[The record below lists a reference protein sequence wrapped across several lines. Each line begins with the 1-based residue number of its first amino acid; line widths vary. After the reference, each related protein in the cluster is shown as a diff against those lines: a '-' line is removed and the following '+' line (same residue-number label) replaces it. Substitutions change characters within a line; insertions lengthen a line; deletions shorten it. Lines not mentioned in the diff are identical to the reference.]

1 MSANRV
7 DRRLA
12 RFALPMVLVAGSA
25 VGVADDRLPISDI
38 TLYRSGVG
46 YFAHQGMVD
55 GNADVTLRFRTEQIN
70 DILKSLV
77 LLDLGGGRIDAVS
90 YSSKEPLQKRLS
102 SFAVDISDNPDMA
115 ELLNRLRGARVAL
128 ETIDGRISGVVLG
141 VETRERPMGDQK
153 VRVAH
158 VNLVTETGLKSVD
171 VSGASNLEILDEQL
185 AQELNK
191 ALMALAEHRADTSK
205 SVDLSFSGEGAR
217 PVVVAYVHEMPV
229 WKTSYRL
236 ILPEDSEGGQ
246 PTIQGW
252 AIVEN
257 TTDEDWDNVKL
268 SLVAGQPV
276 GFTMDLYQPLFVARP
291 DIPVPVLAGLM
302 PTVYEEGKAREDFAE
317 SVLRNRAAAVAP
329 MERRAGRGQAP
340 ADADKFADRATL
352 GSAMGFSSDEMLAY
366 AAATQA
372 SAGEI
377 GEVFQ
382 YTLDAPVTIERQQSA
397 MLPILSSAL
406 DGRRVSIYN
415 RQGLANHPMRGVE
428 LTNSS
433 GLQLMPGP
441 ISVFDGSAYAGD
453 AQTGHVSEGEKRLI
467 AYAVDLDVDVQSE
480 DHSTS
485 RVDSIKIVR
494 GNLVRQTTSETGVTH
509 TLSNND
515 RKRARTVL
523 IEHPKMH
530 GWELVTPKKASET
543 TDSLYRFEVDLEAG
557 EGGTFDI
564 RFRRVDSQ
572 TLGIDNFTME
582 TMVSYHRNGQA
593 SDAVL
598 EAFGEAMRLNA
609 EVARVQ
615 EQITAVE
622 RERNEISQDQAR
634 IRQNMGGLDRT
645 SQLYRRY
652 IEKLNEQETRLE
664 EMGSE
669 LEALR
674 AELEEKREAYRAYV
688 SRLSVS

>member
-1 MSANRV
+1 MSASRS

-12 RFALPMVLVAGSA
+12 RFGVTLVLLAGSA
-25 VGVADDRLPISDI
+25 VSVADDQLPITDI

-46 YFAHQGMVD
+46 YFARTGLVD
-55 GNADVTLRFRTEQIN
+55 GIANVTLRFKTEQIN
-70 DILKSLV
+70 DILKSMV
-77 LLDLGGGRIDAVS
+77 LLDLGGGRIDGVS

-102 SFAVDISDNPDMA
+102 SFAVDISDNPDIA
-115 ELLNRLRGARVAL
+115 ELLNRLRGAEVAL
-128 ETIDGRISGVVLG
+128 QTIDGRISGVVLG
-141 VETRERPMGDQK
+141 VEEREKSMGDSK
-153 VRVAH
+153 ARVPY
-158 VNLVTETGLKSVD
+158 VNLVTETGLRSVD

-185 AQELNK
+185 AEELNK
-191 ALMALAEHRADTSK
+191 ALMALAEHRADTTK
-205 SVDLSFSGEGAR
+205 SVDLSFSGEGTR
-217 PVVVAYVHEMPV
+217 QVVVAYVHEMPV

-236 ILPEDSEGGQ
+236 ILPESEGGQ

-257 TTDEDWDNVKL
+257 TTDEDWDNIKL
-268 SLVAGQPV
+268 SLVSGQPV
-276 GFTMDLYQPLFVARP
+276 GFTMDLYQPLFMARP

-302 PTVYEEGKAREDFAE
+302 PTVYEEGTREREKLDSLMALNSSRE
-317 SVLRNRAAAVAP
+317 ATP
-329 MERRAGRGQAP
+329 RRALSRLSPRDGVGTTS
-340 ADADKFADRATL
+340 TL
-352 GSAMGFSSDEMLAY
+352 GAEMYSYSGDDMLRY
-366 AAATQA
+366 AAASQA

-406 DGRRVSIYN
+406 DGRRVSIFN
-415 RQGLANHPMRGVE
+415 RQGLPDHPMRGVE
-428 LTNSS
+428 LTNTS

-441 ISVFDGSAYAGD
+441 ITVFDGTAYAGD

-480 DHSTS
+480 DKSMT

-494 GNLVRQTTSETGVTH
+494 GNMIRQTTSEVGVTH

-515 RKRARTVL
+515 QKRARTVL
-523 IEHPKMH
+523 IEHPRMQ
-530 GWELVTPKKASET
+530 GWELITPSKSTEM
-543 TDSLYRFEVDLEAG
+543 TDTLHRFEVDLEAG
-557 EGGTFDI
+557 GGGTFEI
-564 RFRRVDSQ
+564 KFKRVDSQ
-572 TLGIDNFTME
+572 TLSINNYNID
-582 TMVSYHRNGQA
+582 TMVAYYRNGQA
-593 SDAVL
+593 SEAVL
-598 EAFGEAMRLNA
+598 DAFREAMRLNA
-609 EVARVQ
+609 EAETTQ

-622 RERNEISQDQAR
+622 RERNEISQDQSR

-664 EMGSE
+664 EMGGE
-669 LEALR
+669 LDALR
-674 AELEEKREAYRAYV
+674 ADLILKREAYRKYV
-688 SRLSVS
+688 AGLNVN